1 MFSSARDIVARNV
14 LDSPSLQV
22 LKSRADVLLR
32 DLQLLRARLFGLS
45 STGTCVTLQESSR
58 ALPQPPTSRRK
69 LPALFPWPSRSQAPH
84 RCHADSLA
92 KGRPAGEACGQA
104 VRGATGRTTVQHQP
118 PPWLACGRAP
128 PAIAGQC
135 PGTAQAV
142 IKRGRTLVS
151 TAKVKG

>member
-1 MFSSARDIVARNV
+1 MFSSARDVVARNA

-45 STGTCVTLQESSR
+45 SKGTCVMLQESSH
-58 ALPQPPTSRRK
+58 ALPQLQKSRRK
-69 LPALFPWPSRSQAPH
+69 LPALFPRPSCSQAPH
-84 RCHADSLA
+84 RCHADGLV
-92 KGRPAGEACGQA
+92 KGRPAGEARGQA
-104 VRGATGRTTVQHQP
+104 VRGAASRTTVQHRP
-118 PPWLACGRAP
+118 PPRLACGRAP